1 MLANRSRQAK
11 GISSEWLSK
20 PCRDMCIIKTR
31 TQTVILSR
39 AGKEEAKEDPKALA
53 IPRHELLSGPGGTTA
68 GKQEKN
74 TVGPASECIGSRS
87 GKLLGMHLGTVNPGP
102 QTGFGRS

>member
-11 GISSEWLSK
+11 DISSEWLSK

-39 AGKEEAKEDPKALA
+39 AGKEEAKENPKALA
-53 IPRHELLSGPGGTTA
+53 LPRRELLFGPGGTTA
-68 GKQEKN
+68 GKQEKS
-74 TVGPASECIGSRS
+74 TVGPGF
-87 GKLLGMHLGTVNPGP
+87 GMH
-102 QTGFGRS
+102 RK